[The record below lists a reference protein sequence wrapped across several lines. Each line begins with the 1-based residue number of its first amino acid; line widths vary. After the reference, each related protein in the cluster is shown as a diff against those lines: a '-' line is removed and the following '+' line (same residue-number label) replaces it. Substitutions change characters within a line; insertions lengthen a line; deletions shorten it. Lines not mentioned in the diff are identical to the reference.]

1 MGQGR
6 SPRTGRSSRVL
17 DSFLHLPSS
26 FRRLLVTGVFLFE
39 LAIATF
45 LAFYVRFDGAVGE
58 PLAQVGT
65 RALIAAGAPFFLF
78 YFLFGAHRGLWA
90 FSSIHDFI
98 KISAVALAG
107 GTGSYAV
114 VHHAIGW
121 FYPRSIFILTASFL
135 FILMSLNRG
144 GIRLFQ
150 QWARSRG
157 KERIPVVIVGA
168 GRAGEMLVRDMQHS
182 ADYAYRPV
190 AFIDRDLS
198 KAGSTIHGIPVVGD
212 HRAWPKVIKRYGP
225 QELIIAIPSASPAA
239 MRNIVK
245 ECEPSGLPIK
255 VLPSVRAILHG
266 HVTVN
271 SIRPLALVDLLSREP
286 VPSDGNGLESL
297 IRGKRVLV
305 TGAGGSIGSELCR
318 QIAVHAP
325 DRLVLVERYENNLH
339 AVSNAL
345 ADLKLVEPINVRAC
359 LADVL
364 DGERM
369 EQIFA
374 EHRPDLVFHAAAHK
388 HVPIVEENPCE
399 GALNNVIGTH
409 RIATLAKA
417 FAVERMILIST
428 DKAVNPTNV
437 MGATKRFAEY
447 IVRSFSG
454 EDRTRFITVRFGNV
468 LGSNGSVVP
477 RFQEQIHRGGPVTV
491 THPQI
496 ERYFMLIPEAVN
508 LVLEAARRGEGGEV
522 FVLDMG
528 DPIKIVD
535 LAHNMIRLAG
545 YVPNEDI
552 AVTFSGLRP
561 GEKLF
566 EELFDKEERVEPT
579 SHPKLRKAVLSSVW
593 AEHEVEEAMNALS
606 SAIRSRDGSTLKET
620 FQHLIPSYRPDNA
633 TVSEP
638 ARNGAANGAVREI
651 DTEVLPPLVVS
662 NGSVDET
669 RRARSGS

>member
-1 MGQGR
+1 MGQGW
-6 SPRTGRSSRVL
+6 SPRTDRLSGAL
-17 DSFLHLPSS
+17 DPLFYLPSS
-26 FRRLLVTGVFLFE
+26 LRRLLVTIVFFAE
-39 LAIATF
+39 LALATF
-45 LAFYVRFDGAVGE
+45 LAFYVRFEGVIGD

-65 RALIAAGAPFFLF
+65 RALVVAATPYLLF
-78 YFLFGAHRGLWA
+78 YFLFGAQRGLWA
-90 FSSIHDFI
+90 FSSVNDFI
-98 KISAVALAG
+98 KISAVAFSG
-107 GTGSYAV
+107 GLGSYLLI
-114 VHHAIGW
+114 HHAIGW
-121 FYPRSIFILTASFL
+121 YYPRSIFILTASFL
-135 FILMSLNRG
+135 FIVMSANRG

-150 QWARSRG
+150 QWYRGRG

-182 ADYAYRPV
+182 AAYAYRPV

-198 KAGSTIHGIPVVGD
+198 KEGSTIHGIPVVGD

-225 QELIIAIPSASPAA
+225 RELIIAIPSASPAV
-239 MRNIVK
+239 MRKIVK
-245 ECEPSGLPIK
+245 ECESSGLPIK
-255 VLPSVRAILHG
+255 ILPSVRDILKG
-266 HVTVN
+266 NVTV
-271 SIRPLALVDLLSREP
+271 SRVRPLALADLLAREP
-286 VPSDGNGLESL
+286 VPADASGLDLL

-325 DRLVLVERYENNLH
+325 ARLVLVERYENNLH
-339 AVSNAL
+339 AVATAL
-345 ADLKLVEPINVRAC
+345 QDLPLAEPIEVRAC

-364 DGERM
+364 DGDRM
-369 EQIFA
+369 ERIFS
-374 EHRPDLVFHAAAHK
+374 EHRPHLVFHAAAHK
-388 HVPIVEENPCE
+388 HVPIVEDNPCE
-399 GALNNVIGTH
+399 GALNNVMGTY
-409 RIATLAKA
+409 RVATLSKI

-454 EDRTRFITVRFGNV
+454 SEKPRFITVRFGNV

-477 RFQEQIHRGGPVTV
+477 RFQEQILRGGPVTV

-545 YVPNEDI
+545 LAPNDDI

-579 SHPKLRKAVLSSVW
+579 SHPKLRKAVLNSVW
-593 AEHEVEEAMNALS
+593 VERDVEEAIGAVLK
-606 SAIRSRDGSTLKET
+606 AVRSRDHGTLKET
-620 FQHLIPSYRPDNA
+620 LQRFVPSYRPGHEA
-633 TVSEP
+633 AAGIP
-638 ARNGAANGAVREI
+638 RNGAHRTPDEI
-651 DTEVLPPLVVS
+651 DAEVLLPVEIS
-662 NGSVDET
+662 NGSDEPT
-669 RRARSGS
+669 RQASSSS

>member
-1 MGQGR
+1 MGQGW
-6 SPRTGRSSRVL
+6 SPRTGRLSGVL
-17 DSFLHLPSS
+17 DPLFYLPSS
-26 FRRLLVTGVFLFE
+26 LRRLLVTIVFFAE
-39 LAIATF
+39 LALATF
-45 LAFYVRFDGAVGE
+45 LAFYVRFEGVIGE
-58 PLAQVGT
+58 PLSQVGM
-65 RALIAAGAPFFLF
+65 RALFVAESPYLLF
-78 YFLFGAHRGLWA
+78 YFLFGAQRGLWA
-90 FSSIHDFI
+90 FSSVNDFI
-98 KISAVALAG
+98 KISAVAFSG
-107 GTGSYAV
+107 GVGSYLL
-114 VHHAIGW
+114 VHHTIGW
-121 FYPRSIFILTASFL
+121 YYPRSIFILTASFL
-135 FILMSLNRG
+135 FILMSANRG

-150 QWARSRG
+150 QWYRGRG

-182 ADYAYRPV
+182 SAYAYRPV

-198 KAGSTIHGIPVVGD
+198 KEGPTIHGIPVVGD
-212 HRAWPKVIKRYGP
+212 HRAWPKVIKRYGAR
-225 QELIIAIPSASPAA
+225 ELIIAIPSASPAA
-239 MRNIVK
+239 MRKIVK

-255 VLPSVRAILHG
+255 VLPSVRAILKG
-266 HVTVN
+266 DVTV
-271 SIRPLALVDLLSREP
+271 SRIRPLALVDLLAREP
-286 VPSDGNGLESL
+286 VPADANGLESL

-318 QIAVHAP
+318 QIAAHAP
-325 DRLVLVERYENNLH
+325 CRLVLVERYENNLH
-339 AVSNAL
+339 AVTTAL
-345 ADLKLVEPINVRAC
+345 LDLKLPEPIDVRAC

-364 DGERM
+364 DGDRM
-369 EQIFA
+369 EHIFA
-374 EHRPDLVFHAAAHK
+374 EHRPHLVFHAAAHK

-399 GALNNVIGTH
+399 GALNNVMGTY
-409 RIATLAKA
+409 RIATLSKA
-417 FAVERMILIST
+417 FAVERMILVST

-454 EDRTRFITVRFGNV
+454 NDKTRFITVRFGNV

-477 RFQEQIHRGGPVTV
+477 RFQEQILRGGPVTV

-508 LVLEAARRGEGGEV
+508 LVLEAARRGAGGEV

-552 AVTFSGLRP
+552 AVAFSGLRS

-593 AEHEVEEAMNALS
+593 AERDVEEGVSALLKVV
-606 SAIRSRDGSTLKET
+606 RLRDHAKLKET
-620 FQHLIPSYRPDNA
+620 LQRFIPSYRPGQEM
-633 TVSEP
+633 TP
-638 ARNGAANGAVREI
+638 GTPCNGAHHPTRDIEA
-651 DTEVLPPLVVS
+651 EVLPPVEIS
-662 NGSVDET
+662 NGSAELT
-669 RRARSGS
+669 HQPSPAP